1 MVIVA
6 FFIMPRVFML
16 SVVKHNVI
24 ILSVMAPF
32 LWYRIQNLKDN
43 LVWIGAEFT
52 NAHLLFKRATDKM
65 KNDGFNL
72 ILHQERGSLTQKTSH
87 QSCWFNPQTS
97 NICRLFVPLWA
108 CHRVPELG
116 LLNKRLMLTSSFRCD
131 QNYKFEL
138 YDFGHSLLCYLSRT

>member
-1 MVIVA
+1 MLAAVMVSVA

-24 ILSVMAPF
+24 MLCVMAPF

-52 NAHLLFKRATDKM
+52 SAHLLFKRATDKM

-72 ILHQERGSLTQKTSH
+72 ILHQERWSLTQKNVS
-87 QSCWFNPQTS
+87 SK
-97 NICRLFVPLWA
+97 
-108 CHRVPELG
+108 
-116 LLNKRLMLTSSFRCD
+116 LLV
-131 QNYKFEL
+131 
-138 YDFGHSLLCYLSRT
+138 